1 MIISGCGLREGL
13 FFDYYSKSENMPLI
27 APDILD
33 RSTQNILTL
42 YTPDTTHSKHITELA
57 LTMFDAWKD
66 LHKLDKDYRKLLK
79 TAALLHDIGI
89 TINFYSHA
97 RHSAYMIQ
105 NAQIFGLS
113 HREQL
118 ITSAIAGWHNGVSK
132 NYFKD
137 RFYKELLSDANWKTI
152 NKLALLLALA
162 ESLDYTETS
171 QIHVI
176 EPSISKKNATLKLY
190 AQGIPSIEMHQ
201 IQEHL
206 SWFKKTFGVELK
218 VQLATAEEE

>member
-1 MIISGCGLREGL
+1 MAFKI
-13 FFDYYSKSENMPLI
+13 
-27 APDILD
+27 
-33 RSTQNILTL
+33 
-42 YTPDTTHSKHITELA
+42 
-57 LTMFDAWKD
+57 
-66 LHKLDKDYRKLLK
+66 
-79 TAALLHDIGI
+79 
-89 TINFYSHA
+89 
-97 RHSAYMIQ
+97 
-105 NAQIFGLS
+105 
-113 HREQL
+113 
-118 ITSAIAGWHNGVSK
+118 IAGWHNGVSK

-176 EPSISKKNATLKLY
+176 EPGINKKNATLKLY

>member
-1 MIISGCGLREGL
+1 MSNRRNFSVINS
-13 FFDYYSKSENMPLI
+13 
-27 APDILD
+27 
-33 RSTQNILTL
+33 
-42 YTPDTTHSKHITELA
+42 DTI
-57 LTMFDAWKD
+57 
-66 LHKLDKDYRKLLK
+66 
-79 TAALLHDIGI
+79 
-89 TINFYSHA
+89 
-97 RHSAYMIQ
+97 
-105 NAQIFGLS
+105 
-113 HREQL
+113 
-118 ITSAIAGWHNGVSK
+118 SK

-176 EPSISKKNATLKLY
+176 EPGINKKTATLKLY

-206 SWFKKTFGVELK
+206 SWFKKTFAYKVDRNTRITYTYIVEEVCLI
-218 VQLATAEEE
+218 